1 MVLTL
6 SKRKAQNDNSTESKK
21 QKTIPLDSEQLDV
34 VQLMYCKDYLPVPKT
49 WRIPCS
55 VLSSEELEIIHL
67 WEQTG
72 LKHWDCVCVEEE
84 EDSDEDGDSS
94 YADMEE
100 VKSYEE
106 ETYSQDSNDSLDPDE
121 VDLEEKAPSITFFDS
136 ETFTPDRVLT
146 SLKLTCRF
154 GFLVD
159 DESEE
164 YSEFDRYQ
172 VDYKEILPEERVFV
186 LHWGF

>member
-1 MVLTL
+1 MSLL
-6 SKRKAQNDNSTESKK
+6 KRKAQDNNDTESKK
-21 QKTIPLDSEQLDV
+21 QKPNTLDSGQLDV

-49 WRIPCS
+49 WRIPSS
-55 VLSSEELEIIHL
+55 VLTSEELEIIHL
-67 WEQTG
+67 WEKTG
-72 LKHWDCVCVEEE
+72 LKHWDCVCIEE
-84 EDSDEDGDSS
+84 EDSDDEDSS

-100 VKSYEE
+100 MKSYEE
-106 ETYSQDSNDSLDPDE
+106 DTYSQDSQDSLDPDE
-121 VDLEEKAPSITFFDS
+121 VDLEEKESSITFFDS
-136 ETFTPDRVLT
+136 VTFTPERVLT
-146 SLKLTCRF
+146 SLKLNCRF

-172 VDYKEILPEERVFV
+172 VDYKELLAEERVFV